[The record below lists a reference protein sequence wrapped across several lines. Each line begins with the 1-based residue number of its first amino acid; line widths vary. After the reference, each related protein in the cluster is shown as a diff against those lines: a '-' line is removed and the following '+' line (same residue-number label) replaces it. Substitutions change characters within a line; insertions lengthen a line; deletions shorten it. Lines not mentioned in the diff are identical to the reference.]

1 MSRPLYCVAN
11 WKMNKTISDSLNT
24 AVAVSSGL
32 ATDHP
37 SEVKVVIAPQFLALS
52 GVSQHGKDTIL
63 HTAAQN
69 LCAEATSGAYTGE
82 VSAEM
87 ILDAGAKYVIVGH
100 SERRTYYAEEDFR
113 VGKKVARAIESGLI
127 PILCVGETL
136 EERERG
142 LEEERVGS
150 QMKIAL
156 YGIDAEKAKQ
166 IIIAY
171 EPVWAIGT
179 GKSAVPADAQ
189 KMHFFLRSILER
201 LYDADT
207 ARQIPILYG
216 GSVKPDTTASYIE
229 QPDIDGVL
237 VGGASLESD
246 SFLKIIEAV
255 KEHAAKV

>member
-1 MSRPLYCVAN
+1 MRPLYCVAN
-11 WKMNKTISDSLNT
+11 WKMNKTIQDSVNT
-24 AVAVSSGL
+24 TVGIIEGL
-32 ATDHP
+32 GDE
-37 SEVKVVIAPQFLALS
+37 SEQNVHVVIAPQFLAVAA
-52 GVSQHGKDTIL
+52 VSQRCQNTVV

-69 LCAEATSGAYTGE
+69 LCAEAASGAYTGE

-113 VGKKVARAIESGLI
+113 VGKKVARALESGLV

-150 QMKIAL
+150 QIKIAL
-156 YGIDAEKAKQ
+156 YGLEAAKVEK

-179 GKSAVPADAQ
+179 GKSANAADAQ
-189 KMHFFLRSILER
+189 KMHQFIRSLLTR
-201 LYDADT
+201 LYDEAT
-207 ARQIPILYG
+207 ATKISILYG

-255 KEHAAKV
+255 KESAQG